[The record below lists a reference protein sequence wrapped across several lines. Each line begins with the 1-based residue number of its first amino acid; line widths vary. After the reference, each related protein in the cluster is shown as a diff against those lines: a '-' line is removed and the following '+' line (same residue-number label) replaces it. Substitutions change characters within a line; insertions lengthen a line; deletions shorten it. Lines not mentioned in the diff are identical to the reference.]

1 MRARLPRRNGA
12 GRDQGIR
19 RVGEEGQTTVLVVG
33 LTVVCLLLAT
43 VILAVTTVNL
53 EARKLLSAADG
64 AAMAAADS
72 FTIAIEEGGD
82 AGHAPVLAD
91 ADAAEAVAGY
101 LAAAGSHERFD
112 GLVVE
117 SVSVGDGGQTVD
129 VVLTATAHPPIVN
142 WIVPDGI
149 RVVATSSS
157 RTALT
162 R

>member
-1 MRARLPRRNGA
+1 MRARMPRQGEA
-12 GRDQGIR
+12 ARDRG
-19 RVGEEGQTTVLVVG
+19 VSVASDEGQTTVLVVG

-53 EARKLLSAADG
+53 EARKLLSAADE
-64 AAMAAADS
+64 ATMAAADS

-82 AGHAPVLAD
+82 SGHAPVLAD
-91 ADAAEAVAGY
+91 AEAAEAVAGY
-101 LAAAGSHERFD
+101 LAAAGAHGRFD

-129 VVLTATAHPPIVN
+129 VVLTATARPPIVN
-142 WIVPDGI
+142 WIVPDGVRI
-149 RVVATSSS
+149 VATSSS

>member
-1 MRARLPRRNGA
+1 MGA
-12 GRDQGIR
+12 GD
-19 RVGEEGQTTVLVVG
+19 EGQTTVLVVG

-64 AAMAAADS
+64 ATMAAADS
-72 FTIAIEEGGD
+72 FTITIEEG
-82 AGHAPVLAD
+82 GHAPVLAD
-91 ADAAEAVAGY
+91 AEAAEAVAGY
-101 LAAAGSHERFD
+101 LAAAGSHGRFD

-149 RVVATSSS
+149 RIVATSSS

>member
-1 MRARLPRRNGA
+1 MSARLPRQDHSGQNQGA
-12 GRDQGIR
+12 GRPGD
-19 RVGEEGQTTVLVVG
+19 EGQTTVLVVG
-33 LTVVCLLLAT
+33 LSVVCLLLAT

-72 FTIAIEEGGD
+72 FTIAIDEGEN

-101 LAAAGSHERFD
+101 LAAACSHERFD

-129 VVLTATAHPPIVN
+129 VALTATAHPPIVN